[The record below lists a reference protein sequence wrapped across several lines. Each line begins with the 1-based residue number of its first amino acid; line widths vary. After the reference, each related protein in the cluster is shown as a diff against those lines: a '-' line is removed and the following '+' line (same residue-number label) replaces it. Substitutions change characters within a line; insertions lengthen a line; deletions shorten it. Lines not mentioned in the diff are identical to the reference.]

1 MRLLP
6 NTVKPDPDHAGV
18 GRKIMKRIFA
28 LFTVALA
35 LGLSA
40 CTNTTDNSKVTLV
53 AHDSFVMSEE
63 LIAEFKETGG
73 IDLAIVKAG
82 DAGEMTGKLVLSK
95 DAPIADVAF
104 GIDNTFA
111 SVIESNQVLADDAEL
126 VPIDFADICFNVDI
140 NYFKENN
147 LVIPNHWKDLTKPE
161 YKDLT
166 VIQNPN
172 LSSTGLGFLVSTFA
186 AFPTEAETMNWWS
199 AFRNNGVKIAAGWED
214 AYYTDFSGS
223 AGTGDYPVVL
233 SYSSSPADEVDE
245 QGNAKTVALRKD
257 CFRQTEYAGVLRNAK
272 NAPGAEALIKFMLG
286 KSFQEALPG
295 AMYVY
300 PIDKS
305 VALPESWALRAPAAT
320 STIGGDLD
328 ISKNRASW
336 LASYNKVFDVAP

>member
-18 GRKIMKRIFA
+18 GRIIMKRTFA
-28 LFTVALA
+28 VITLA
-35 LGLSA
+35 LSLGLTS
-40 CTNTTDNSKVTLV
+40 CTNNEVAGVTLV

-63 LIAEFKETGG
+63 LIAEAKKATGTG
-73 IDLAIVKAG
+73 FQIVKAG
-82 DAGEMTGKLVLSK
+82 DVGEMTGKLVLSK
-95 DAPIADVAF
+95 DAPIGDVVF
-104 GIDNTFA
+104 GIDNTFS
-111 SVIESNQVLADDAEL
+111 SVIEANEVLGATSKL

-199 AFRNNGVKIAAGWED
+199 AFKNNGVKIAAGWEE

-223 AGTGDYPVVL
+223 AGKGDYPVVL

-272 NAPGAEALIKFMLG
+272 NPAGAEALIKFMLG

-328 ISKNRASW
+328 IAKNRASW
-336 LASYNKVFDVAP
+336 LAAYNKVFDVAP

>member
-1 MRLLP
+1 
-6 NTVKPDPDHAGV
+6 
-18 GRKIMKRIFA
+18 MKRTFA
-28 LFTVALA
+28 AITLA
-35 LGLSA
+35 LSLGLTS
-40 CTNTTDNSKVTLV
+40 CTNNEVAGVTLV

-63 LIAEFKETGG
+63 LIAEAQKATGPNFK
-73 IDLAIVKAG
+73 IVKAG
-82 DAGEMTGKLVLSK
+82 DVGEMTGKLVLTK
-95 DAPIADVAF
+95 DAPIGDVVF
-104 GIDNTFA
+104 GIDNTFS
-111 SVIESNQVLADDAEL
+111 SVIEANEVLGASSKL

-186 AFPTEAETMNWWS
+186 AFPSELETLNWWS
-199 AFRNNGVKIAAGWED
+199 AFKNNGVKIAAGWED

-223 AGTGDYPVVL
+223 AGKGDYPVVL

-300 PIDKS
+300 PIDKT
-305 VALPESWALRAPAAT
+305 VKLPESWSLRAPEAT

-328 ISKNRASW
+328 IAKNRAAW
-336 LASYNKVFDVAP
+336 LAQYNKVFDVAP